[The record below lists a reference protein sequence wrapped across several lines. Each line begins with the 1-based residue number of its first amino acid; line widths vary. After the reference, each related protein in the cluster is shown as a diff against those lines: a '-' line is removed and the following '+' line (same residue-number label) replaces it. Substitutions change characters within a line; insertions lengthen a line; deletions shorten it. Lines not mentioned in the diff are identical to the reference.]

1 MLLRHGETEW
11 SRAHRHTGR
20 TDLPLTPAGEAA
32 ATALRARLAGWSPSA
47 VLVSPLIRARRT
59 AELAGFTDPIVDDR
73 LLEWDY
79 GDVEGRT
86 LAEVNAERAA
96 AGQQPWV
103 LWRDGGPGGESPAQ
117 IGARLDSLLVDLAQ
131 RLRGGDVAVVAHGH
145 VLRVLAAR
153 WLDEPVSFGAS
164 LVLGVTGVSLL
175 GHEHEWPAIL
185 SWNTDRVP
193 PA

>member
-59 AELAGFTDPIVDDR
+59 AELAGLTDPIVDDR

-96 AGQQPWV
+96 TGQQPWV